1 MSDQTREDALEME
14 VFRTGDYGERGE
26 WNEEALEALARDY
39 DPRVHEAPLTLDH
52 AQSGPALGWVRAL
65 RRAGDRLVARV
76 GLIPERVR
84 GFLRMGAYTKR
95 SVEIVRSHPATGR
108 PYLRAVSLL
117 GAASPAVEGLAP
129 VAFAAG
135 EAPGDAERIEFRTD
149 VTDAAN
155 AGDAP
160 AAAEDAGRADAGTPG
175 EADILRGEL
184 EALRAR
190 AAERDAAHFVERMRS
205 RGVAL
210 FDADEAMI
218 RRVAGGAWAG
228 AGSCAPAP
236 GELLDWL
243 AGLLEQRAP
252 VMPEGE
258 AAAEGAPPAC
268 GADAVGFSE
277 RCDPVS
283 AELHRRALARLGAD
297 PSLTYAA
304 ALMAVAGTQPPRR

>member
-1 MSDQTREDALEME
+1 MHDETREEEAVEME

-26 WNEEALEALARDY
+26 WDADALEALARDY

-52 AQSGPALGWVRAL
+52 AQNGPALGWVRAL

-76 GLIPERVR
+76 GVIPGRVR
-84 GFLRMGAYTKR
+84 DFLRTGAYTKR
-95 SVEIVRSHPATGR
+95 SVEIVRSHPSTGR

-117 GAASPAVEGLAP
+117 GAASPAVEGLEP
-129 VAFAAG
+129 VAFAADTP
-135 EAPGDAERIEFRTD
+135 AAVADAERIELPAE
-149 VTDAAN
+149 AAETVGASPVPGN
-155 AGDAP
+155 
-160 AAAEDAGRADAGTPG
+160 AAALLRA
-175 EADILRGEL
+175 EL
-184 EALRAR
+184 DALRAR
-190 AAERDAAHFVERMRS
+190 AGERDAAHFVERMRS
-205 RGVAL
+205 RGVVL

-218 RRVAGGAWAG
+218 RRVARGAWSA
-228 AGSCAPAP
+228 AASDAPAP

-252 VMPEGE
+252 AMPEGE
-258 AAAEGAPPAC
+258 SAAEGVPSAC

-277 RCDPVS
+277 RCDPAS

-304 ALMAVAGTQPPRR
+304 ALMAVADGRPAAR